1 MANNLKDAD
10 WQIMTQLQPI
20 ALERFCERTLA
31 EVEQVVSD
39 AAKSRRERCLDVL
52 TLTELRNRERM
63 EIFDNPRQSTALPQL
78 VLMHSHGLITP
89 EELARFS
96 TETRNAVEL
105 RLGSGA

>member
-1 MANNLKDAD
+1 MANDLKDAD

-20 ALERFCERTLA
+20 ALERFCERTLG
-31 EVEQVVSD
+31 EIEQIVSD
-39 AAKSRRERCLDVL
+39 AGRTRGERCLEVL
-52 TLTELRNRERM
+52 DLAEHRNRERM
-63 EIFDNPRQSTALPQL
+63 EIFEHAQQSTALPQL
-78 VLMHSHGLITP
+78 VLMHSHSLITP